1 MEEQWKEI
9 PEFNG
14 AYQISSY
21 GRLKSVERTVKHPQ
35 GSCVLKEKILS
46 EVVNKRGYIEYQITH
61 NGNHYSRKA
70 HRLVAEAFI
79 PNVNNLP
86 QVNHID
92 AVKTN
97 NHVENLEWCDNQHN
111 ILHAYEHGLNRRVH
125 KIEQL
130 DIDGKVVHVWQSSGE
145 ACRLAGYNRANI
157 HAACK
162 GKLKTY
168 KGYIWRYKNGTD

>member
-111 ILHAYEHGLNRRVH
+111 ILHAYEAHTERVLEADELYRCRFS
-125 KIEQL
+125 KGTGSQL
-130 DIDGKVVHVWQSSGE
+130 EYTTISSSRKFDLRECAYG
-145 ACRLAGYNRANI
+145 NF
-157 HAACK
+157 
-162 GKLKTY
+162 
-168 KGYIWRYKNGTD
+168 